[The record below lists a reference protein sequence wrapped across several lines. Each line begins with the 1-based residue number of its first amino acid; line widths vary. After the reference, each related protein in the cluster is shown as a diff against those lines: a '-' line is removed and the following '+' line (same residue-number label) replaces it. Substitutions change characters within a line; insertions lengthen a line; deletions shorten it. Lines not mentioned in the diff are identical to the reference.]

1 MHKRIII
8 ALLLIIT
15 LLFTSCSKFVFE
27 RKVTKSEMVNT
38 NKSNT
43 VKIDKSKKESK
54 IKLSPFYRK
63 IKLRNG
69 YKTLTS
75 ESERRMY
82 KAIIAH
88 ADDFTD
94 KKASSHK
101 SLYEM
106 KSFTLYG
113 CDLSQRSLAKT
124 VFAVFQDN
132 PQFFWLDEPYSY
144 SIGDD
149 YVTLKLYAN
158 MSSPRYKKCLKQINA
173 VVSNLLSKL
182 KKGMSE
188 FERELYFHDYLVKNC
203 KYLDDKTDDKDSY
216 TLYGCLVNQSA
227 VCMGYTSAFQLLLSY
242 AGVNSITVNGA
253 NTASGHIWNA
263 VKIEGDWYYTDV
275 TWDDTEDF
283 FMYDNFNITTKQL
296 KKTHKIVPKIDS
308 YNDNQLF
315 ESNGLIK
322 SVNLI
327 IPKCTAVKYNY
338 YRYKG
343 YVLDNLYTNNM
354 AEYLSKQA
362 KSKKPYL
369 YICVNTNKLDYNTV
383 YNSLFAEDTF
393 GFADYIKRAN
403 LILGKDVLKTSV
415 SVTKKKTLSTITVKL
430 KYN

>member
-8 ALLLIIT
+8 SILLIIS
-15 LLFTSCSKFVFE
+15 LLFSSCSQFVYE
-27 RKVTKSEMVNT
+27 SKVTKSEIVNT
-38 NKSNT
+38 NKSNK

-54 IKLSPFYRK
+54 IKLSPYYRK

-69 YKTLTS
+69 YKTLKSYS
-75 ESERRMY
+75 EKRMY
-82 KAIIAH
+82 KAILAH
-88 ADDFTD
+88 STDFTE
-94 KKASSHK
+94 KKSPSK
-101 SLYEM
+101 NQLYEM
-106 KSFTLYG
+106 KSFTVYG
-113 CDLSQRSLAKT
+113 CNLSQRSLAKT

-132 PQFFWLDEPYSY
+132 PQLFWLDEPYSY

-158 MSSPRYKKCLKQINA
+158 MSFSRYKKCLKQVNA
-173 VVSNLLSKL
+173 VVSGLLSKL

-188 FERELYFHDYLVKNC
+188 FELELYFHDYLVKNC
-203 KYLDDKTDDKDSY
+203 KYLDDETDDKDSY
-216 TLYGCLVNQSA
+216 SLYGCLVNQSA
-227 VCMGYTSAFQLLLSY
+227 VCMGYTAAFQLLLSY
-242 AGVNSITVNGA
+242 AGINSVTVNGA
-253 NTASGHIWNA
+253 NTSSGHIWNA

-283 FMYDNFNITTKQL
+283 FMYDNFNLTTKQL
-296 KKTHKIVPKIDS
+296 KKTHKIVPKLDS
-308 YNDNQLF
+308 CTDDELF

-354 AEYLSKQA
+354 AEFLSEQA
-362 KSKKPYL
+362 KSKKPYF
-369 YICVNTNKLDYNTV
+369 YICVDTNTLDYNTV

-393 GFADYIKRAN
+393 AFADYIKRAN
-403 LILGKDVLKTSV
+403 LILGRDVLKTSV